1 MDAGPSSLPKSIN
14 DIENKGVVRSTA
26 SVFHL
31 IKN

>member
-1 MDAGPSSLPKSIN
+1 MDAGPSGLPKSIN
-14 DIENKGVVRSTA
+14 KIAGKGVVHSTA